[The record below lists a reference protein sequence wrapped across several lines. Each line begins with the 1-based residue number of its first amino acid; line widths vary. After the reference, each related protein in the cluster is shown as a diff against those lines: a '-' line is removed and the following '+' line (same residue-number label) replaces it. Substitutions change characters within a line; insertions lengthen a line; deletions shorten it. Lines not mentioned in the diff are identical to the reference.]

1 MNKNI
6 VSTLDACKVSYR
18 NSVKIIAA
26 VAMSLGHD
34 LNSLVLNTTSYY
46 TAKQM
51 IRKEQASNMR
61 EMFKQTDIDWAIIYF
76 DGKLIKDDVLNEKF
90 DRVPII
96 AKYLNGEKLLNAPA
110 LPDGKGLT
118 QAQAIYETLM
128 NYNLTDSVVAICCD
142 TTSSNLGRSNG
153 AAVILEGLRDK
164 DLLFLPCRHHIAE
177 LCMGSVFESYMPETT
192 GPDVSLFKK
201 FKAHWDEIDKRKFKS
216 GIFGK
221 RLPRVLDEQIQD
233 LDKHLNDLL

>member
-110 LPDGKGLT
+110 LPDGRGQT
-118 QAQAIYETLM
+118 QAQAIYKTLM
-128 NYNLTDSVVAICCD
+128 NYNLTDSIVAIFFD
-142 TTSSNLGRSNG
+142 TTGSNLGRSNG
-153 AAVILEGLRDK
+153 AAVIFEGLLEK
-164 DLLFLPCRHHIAE
+164 LFLTCRHHH
-177 LCMGSVFESYMPETT
+177 S
-192 GPDVSLFKK
+192 
-201 FKAHWDEIDKRKFKS
+201 
-216 GIFGK
+216 
-221 RLPRVLDEQIQD
+221 
-233 LDKHLNDLL
+233 